1 MADDESGDIIK
12 FPLPKVSGGAQAA
25 LKCLSKK
32 LGEQTE
38 LKCKALSMSSV
49 ITWPGQ
55 GVKVNTTRMLKNN
68 IELLQ
73 CVAPFLNETLTL
85 RKIAVLSWL
94 LENVVYKTWKA
105 GFWPHKWIRE
115 CIRSKGTTHVYSY
128 LNEKSRSTC
137 KSIPR
142 LIWAVMHG
150 LCERC
155 WFIRFDFARELLS
168 NVIPKCILFVTV
180 FRTCIRTLAV

>member
-1 MADDESGDIIK
+1 MADDESGIIK
-12 FPLPKVSGGAQAA
+12 FPLPKVSDGAQAA

-38 LKCKALSMSSV
+38 LKCKALSMSSI
-49 ITWPGQ
+49 ITWPSK

-68 IELLQ
+68 IDLLQ

-94 LENVVYKTWKA
+94 LENVVYKSWKA
-105 GFWPHKWIRE
+105 RFWPHKRIRE
-115 CIRSKGTTHVYSY
+115 CIRSKGTTHACLLLFIS
-128 LNEKSRSTC
+128 LNEKCRSMC

-155 WFIRFDFARELLS
+155 
-168 NVIPKCILFVTV
+168 
-180 FRTCIRTLAV
+180 